1 MLNKKIQNSRFKIQN
16 SRKGLSVVELMIT
29 ICIAI
34 IPFSAAGVLLV
45 SGQRGWEKTYY
56 SAHRQIKADAQAVTA
71 ALGNIGRRSDRD
83 NCVIYVIYKSGSS
96 IAAVPVSASGDSTV
110 SGQAVEFRYWDGRG
124 ASIGREAEPTFG
136 QPPTCYARFYL
147 FYPKEEPE
155 KPQLRVDYG
164 PYPYSD
170 ANREVTRTVV
180 FADNVTEIQFSR
192 ATLNGVG
199 QGCVRMDMTLTDR
212 LDGETITVR
221 AATLMRN

>member
-110 SGQAVEFRYWDGRG
+110 SGQAVEFRYWDEKGSSRGRG
-124 ASIGREAEPTFG
+124 AEPTFG
-136 QPPTCYARFYL
+136 QTPKYYARFYL
-147 FYPKEEPE
+147 DTDDKL
-155 KPQLRVDYG
+155 KVDYG
-164 PYPYSD
+164 PYPYT
-170 ANREVTRTVV
+170 NREVTKTAVL
-180 FADNVTEIQFSR
+180 ADNVTEIQFSR
-192 ATLNGVG
+192 ATINGIG
-199 QGCVRMDMTLTDR
+199 QGCLKMDMTLTDQ
-212 LDGETITVR
+212 LDSETITVR

>member
-1 MLNKKIQNSRFKIQN
+1 MKDCKCRLNAG
-16 SRKGLSVVELMIT
+16 RKFRSGLSVVELMIT

-83 NCVIYVIYKSGSS
+83 NCVIYESGSG

-136 QPPTCYARFYL
+136 QPPTNYARFYL
-147 FYPKEEPE
+147 FYPEEEPK

-164 PYPYSD
+164 PYPYT
-170 ANREVTRTVV
+170 NREVTRTVV
-180 FADNVTEIQFSR
+180 LADNVTKIQFSR
-192 ATLNGVG
+192 ATINGIG
-199 QGCVRMDMTLTDR
+199 QGCVRMDMTLTDW
-212 LDGETITVR
+212 LDGETITAR